1 MLAVTR
7 EQRVKPRGDTMNT
20 TNTTRFGTSRAAR
33 VAGLVASVLITI
45 AIFGSVA
52 VGLTWDAGASALI

>member
-7 EQRVKPRGDTMNT
+7 ELARQTKGDTMNK
-20 TNTTRFGTSRAAR
+20 TNTTGFGTSRAAR
-33 VAGLVASVLITI
+33 AAGLVASVLITI